1 MSGLF
6 LRALFGRGA
15 ERKRT
20 KNKRCGSIKPR
31 AVSPRVNVVTW
42 LISTD
47 WFWQFL
53 YLLCKKQQEYRRPD
67 RIEQCTLSVS
77 PTLTVLLF
85 SCLRHTPAPF
95 PSTLFLALLALL
107 YFTLFS
113 PSSPFLLLCFADCRL
128 PRRSTLNPK

>member
-6 LRALFGRGA
+6 LRAIFGRGA
-15 ERKRT
+15 EWKGRKM
-20 KNKRCGSIKPR
+20 KRCGSIKPR

-53 YLLCKKQQEYRRPD
+53 YLLCNKQQEYRRPD

-85 SCLRHTPAPF
+85 SCLRHTPPF
-95 PSTLFLALLALL
+95 PEHSFLGFACFTLL
-107 YFTLFS
+107 YSVFSFFTLSFTLF
-113 PSSPFLLLCFADCRL
+113 CRL
-128 PRRSTLNPK
+128 PTSTQVDTKS

>member
-6 LRALFGRGA
+6 LRAIFGRGA
-15 ERKRT
+15 EWKGRKM
-20 KNKRCGSIKPR
+20 KRCGSIKPR

-53 YLLCKKQQEYRRPD
+53 YLLCNKQQEYRRPD

-85 SCLRHTPAPF
+85 SCLRHTPPLSRA
-95 PSTLFLALLALL
+95 LFSWLCLL
-107 YFTLFS
+107 YFTLLC
-113 PSSPFLLLCFADCRL
+113 FLLLHPFFYSVLPIADFHAGRH
-128 PRRSTLNPK
+128 